1 MKNNSKIL
9 TVILLVLFCSCS
21 YSQNSRD
28 TLMKGFITPPNSSK
42 PRVWWHWMNGNITK
56 DGIAKD
62 LSWMKRVGIGGFMN
76 FDAAL
81 GTPQIVEKRLTY
93 MTPDWKDA
101 FHFTAKLADSLHLE
115 MAIAGSPGWSES
127 GGPWVSPADGMKKI
141 VWSETSVEG
150 GTAFTGRLKK
160 PPSVT
165 GVFQNL
171 PLAKEMSFSPVDV
184 PQEFYQDIAVVAYK
198 IPDTDIPMSILKP
211 TVSSSSGKFTLEQ
224 LTDGDIA
231 TTNLLP
237 SDTVHGFAWIQ
248 FTFEKPQMIKA
259 ITIVGG
265 GDKVPFGLYGEFN
278 DTRSLEVSDDGEHF
292 RKVDYIPAGEIVE
305 QTMTIPETTSKY
317 FRITF
322 KNLPALP
329 GFGAMFGGNPEA
341 SKPPAATNI
350 NRTNNMMEEFLKRR
364 GYSMIPWM
372 PALTGHIVKS
382 SEKSEQFLW
391 DFRKTLSELVA
402 ENHYDQLTIL
412 LHQRGMKRY
421 SESHESG
428 RALIADG
435 MEVKRSA
442 DIPMSAMWTP
452 NTIGGEATSYKAD
465 IRESASVSHIYG
477 QNLVAAESLTAIGN
491 TWAFSPERLK
501 PTADMELA
509 SGLNRFVIHTSVH
522 QPSDDKIP
530 GLGLGPFGQWFTR
543 HETWA
548 EQAKP
553 WTTYLSRSSFMLQ

>member
-141 VWSETSVEG
+141 VWSET
-150 GTAFTGRLKK
+150 
-160 PPSVT
+160 
-165 GVFQNL
+165 
-171 PLAKEMSFSPVDV
+171 
-184 PQEFYQDIAVVAYK
+184 
-198 IPDTDIPMSILKP
+198 
-211 TVSSSSGKFTLEQ
+211 TVSSTSGKFTLEQ

-341 SKPPAATNI
+341 SKPPAGTNI
-350 NRTNNMMEEFLKRR
+350 AEIVLYTSTRINRFEEKAAFAMGTDLASQKTPASSDTIAETDVIDLTGKMNEDGTLNWIPPSGNWNILRFGYSLTGKENHPASPEATGLEVDKLNPKAVKAYFTEYLNQYKDATGGLMGKKGLQYMITDSWEAGTLNWTDKMMIEFKNRR
-364 GYSMIPWM
+364 GYDMLPWL
-372 PALTGHIVKS
+372 PVLTGHIVES
-382 SEKSEQFLW
+382 AEASDRFLW
-391 DFRKTLSELVA
+391 DFRKTIADLTA
-402 ENHYDQLTIL
+402 ENHYDQLTTL
-412 LHQRGMKRY
+412 LHERGMGRY
-421 SESHESG
+421 TESH
-428 RALIADG
+428 
-435 MEVKRSA
+435 
-442 DIPMSAMWTP
+442 
-452 NTIGGEATSYKAD
+452 
-465 IRESASVSHIYG
+465 
-477 QNLVAAESLTAIGN
+477 
-491 TWAFSPERLK
+491 
-501 PTADMELA
+501 
-509 SGLNRFVIHTSVH
+509 
-522 QPSDDKIP
+522 
-530 GLGLGPFGQWFTR
+530 
-543 HETWA
+543 
-548 EQAKP
+548 
-553 WTTYLSRSSFMLQ
+553 